1 MVWRVTGLNVD
12 HSSPVQTRFNS
23 WIIGFIPSNSSNR
36 EVAPFGHEE
45 LATPRSS
52 APPYGAGACV
62 EQGVEDAMVIVYLY
76 ARLPRERPGNP
87 CNAQAK

>member
-45 LATPRSS
+45 LASLLS
-52 APPYGAGACV
+52 A
-62 EQGVEDAMVIVYLY
+62 
-76 ARLPRERPGNP
+76 RRP
-87 CNAQAK
+87 QR